1 MSRHTPRSL
10 GDYSRA
16 LWPVLLP
23 RSATRNP
30 RTYSPLSA
38 IWVGI
43 GVVGAVLPHVAT
55 KSLGRFG
62 CPVGVQHVSRGAV
75 VDLSSTHAGL
85 VRIGRVHS
93 RRPVL
98 RAF

>member
-1 MSRHTPRSL
+1 MARYTPISL
-10 GDYSRA
+10 GDYSSA
-16 LWPVLLP
+16 LKAMLIP
-23 RSATRNP
+23 RSVTRNP
-30 RTYSPLSA
+30 RTCSPLSA

-43 GVVGAVLPHVAT
+43 GVVGAVLPRVAT

-62 CPVGVQHVSRGAV
+62 CPDGAQHVSRGAV

-98 RAF
+98 V